1 VNEGRADVVATT
13 GLTPIEE
20 LKVGSNGRFGYVMS
34 NDIVA
39 SYDLSN
45 GVQRWDFTYNS
56 TSTDPVEMSIGSDYV
71 YTVNKN
77 GNITQINKTT
87 GNVTE
92 SIEINLEGES
102 ASEQVVHAFDANEE
116 ANKIVIVDGGESPKT
131 LTIDALR
138 SENDSYEP
146 TKLADVDGLAD
157 ISNADDGEVDIA
169 DDGRFAVW
177 MMDNESLDGADITHG
192 LATYD
197 EDNNQI
203 QQIQRYYIPNQ
214 ESQDSQLIN
223 ELSISPDGRTFIVG
237 TDSDIRSAEVRT
249 YHTNTGDLLYS
260 ASAGEGVSALSAF
273 GKIR

>member
-1 VNEGRADVVATT
+1 
-13 GLTPIEE
+13 
-20 LKVGSNGRFGYVMS
+20 
-34 NDIVA
+34 
-39 SYDLSN
+39 
-45 GVQRWDFTYNS
+45 
-56 TSTDPVEMSIGSDYV
+56 
-71 YTVNKN
+71 
-77 GNITQINKTT
+77 
-87 GNVTE
+87 
-92 SIEINLEGES
+92 
-102 ASEQVVHAFDANEE
+102 
-116 ANKIVIVDGGESPKT
+116 
-131 LTIDALR
+131 
-138 SENDSYEP
+138 
-146 TKLADVDGLAD
+146 
-157 ISNADDGEVDIA
+157 
-169 DDGRFAVW
+169 